1 MRTVIQLDNALA
13 AQAAK
18 LASET
23 GCDLPH
29 FIEEAVR
36 EKVAQAPGSQHAV
49 QQPFVRLTT
58 VGGQGL
64 LPGVNLDDSAALFD
78 LMDRPA

>member
-1 MRTVIQLDNALA
+1 VIELDNALA
-13 AQAAK
+13 SQAAK
-18 LASET
+18 LAGER

-36 EKVAQAPGSQHAV
+36 EKVAKAPGNPLVA
-49 QQPFVRLTT
+49 PNAFGGLTT
-58 VGGQGL
+58 VGGSGL
-64 LPGVNLDDSAALFD
+64 RPGVNLDDSAALFD